1 MKFFAKIKQGFREIR
16 QLPKGERWSYF
27 WDYYKWYI
35 IVTALV
41 IALLVQGIVG
51 MVNQKETVFS
61 GFVLNARI
69 GVEDETFLEGFYSLT
84 GIDSKTQQAAFYTD
98 LILTGESKKT
108 DITTIQRILASVSMQ
123 DGDLVISTGEGF
135 HTCAYNTSR
144 IFYDLRDFLDAE
156 TLEKLS
162 DRLYYIDGAVQD
174 ELDKPV
180 GEFVDP
186 YAIQYPDP
194 RKPETMKNPI
204 PVGIDVSDRK
214 DLMDAYYLKD
224 TTAYLGIIINTPRQ
238 ALCQQFIDYLFP

>member
-1 MKFFAKIKQGFREIR
+1 MKFFAKIKKSFRDIR
-16 QLPKGERWSYF
+16 QLPKEERWSYF
-27 WDYYKWYI
+27 WDYYKWHTV
-35 IVTALV
+35 VTLLV

-61 GFVLNARI
+61 GFILNAKI
-69 GVEDETFLEGFYSLT
+69 GVEDEAFLEGFYDLT

-98 LILTGESKKT
+98 LILTDDNKKN
-108 DITTIQRILASVSMQ
+108 DITTIQRILASVSIE
-123 DGDLVISTGEGF
+123 DGDLIISTGDGF
-135 HTCAYNTSR
+135 HVCAYNTSR
-144 IFYDLRDFLDAE
+144 IFYDLRDFLDGE

-162 DRLYYIDGAVQD
+162 DRLYYIDGAVQE

-186 YAIQYPDP
+186 YAIEYPDP

-214 DLMDAYYLKD
+214 ELMDAYYLKD
-224 TTAYLGIIINTPRQ
+224 TTAYLGIMVNTPRPE
-238 ALCQQFIDYLFP
+238 LCQQLIDYLFP

>member
-1 MKFFAKIKQGFREIR
+1 MKFFEKIKQGFREIR
-16 QLPKGERWSYF
+16 QLPKEERWGYF
-27 WDYYKWYI
+27 WDYYKWHVV
-35 IVTALV
+35 VTVLV
-41 IALLVQGIVG
+41 IALLIQGIVG

-61 GFVLNARI
+61 GFILNARI
-69 GVEDETFLEGFYSLT
+69 GVEDEAFLEGFYELA
-84 GIDSKTQQAAFYTD
+84 GIDSQTQQAAFYTD
-98 LILTGESKKT
+98 LILTDDNKKN
-108 DITTIQRILASVSMQ
+108 DITTIQRILASVSIQ
-123 DGDLVISTGEGF
+123 DGDLVISTGDGF
-135 HTCAYNTSR
+135 HVCAYNTSR

-204 PVGIDVSDRK
+204 PVGIDVSDRAE
-214 DLMDAYYLKD
+214 LMGAYYLKD
-224 TTAYLGIIINTPRQ
+224 TTAYLGIMVNTPRPE
-238 ALCQQFIDYLFP
+238 LCQQFIDYLFP